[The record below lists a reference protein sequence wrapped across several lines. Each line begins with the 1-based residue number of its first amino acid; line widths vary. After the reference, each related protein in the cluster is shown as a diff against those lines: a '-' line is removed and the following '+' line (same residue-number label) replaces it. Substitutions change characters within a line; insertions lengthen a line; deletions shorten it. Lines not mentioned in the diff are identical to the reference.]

1 MHLFRRL
8 LLIAGLVAG
17 LFAALPAFAQNLL
30 IAAGAGY
37 KRPVGELCAA
47 FQKQSGIKVE
57 QVYGNMGNIVAQTKQ
72 GGEIAVIF
80 GDHAFL
86 AGVDGLDFASFLPL
100 GNGRLVV
107 AWPTGGKLGTPA
119 ELTDARFARI
129 AMPNPK
135 AAIYGIAA
143 SEFMERSKLKAALQ
157 DRLQVVATVPQVSAY
172 LISGDID
179 AGFINLTEALA
190 IAPKIGGYQEID
202 GALYTPIR
210 IVGGVLRTQAQRAEV
225 LALGRF
231 LESDE
236 ARAIL
241 KRNGL

>member
-1 MHLFRRL
+1 MRPFRRL
-8 LLIAGLVAG
+8 LLIASL
-17 LFAALPAFAQNLL
+17 LITLPAFAQNLL
-30 IAAGAGY
+30 VAAGAGY
-37 KRPVGELCAA
+37 KRPVSELCAA
-47 FQKQSGIKVE
+47 FQKQSGIAVE
-57 QVYGNMGNIVAQTKQ
+57 QVYGNMGNIVAQSQQ

-80 GDHAFL
+80 GDHTYL
-86 AGVDGLDFASFLPL
+86 SGVASLRFARYLPL

-107 AWPTGGKLGTPA
+107 AWPTGGRLDKTE
-119 ELTDARFARI
+119 ELADPRFARI

-143 SEFMERSKLKAALQ
+143 SEFMARSDLAAPLK

-190 IAPKIGGYQEID
+190 IAPKIGGYKEVD
-202 GALYTPIR
+202 SALYTPIR
-210 IVGGVLRTQAQRAEV
+210 IVGGVLEGRAQQAEV
-225 LALGRF
+225 QALGRF
-231 LESDE
+231 LETAE

-241 KRNGL
+241 ARYGL

>member
-1 MHLFRRL
+1 MRLFRRL
-8 LLIAGLVAG
+8 LLIAG

-37 KRPVGELCAA
+37 KRPVSELCAA
-47 FQKQSGIKVE
+47 FQKQSGIGVE
-57 QVYGNMGNIVAQTKQ
+57 QIYGNMGNIVAQSKQ

-80 GDHAFL
+80 GDHGFL

-100 GNGRLVV
+100 GSGRLVV
-107 AWPTGGKLGTPA
+107 AWPTGGKLLAPA
-119 ELTDARFARI
+119 ELADTRFARI

-143 SEFMERSKLKAALQ
+143 SEFLERSKLAAALQ

-172 LISGDID
+172 LISGDVD

-190 IAPKIGGYQEID
+190 IAPKIGGYREID
-202 GALYTPIR
+202 AALYTPIR
-210 IVGGVLRTQAQRAEV
+210 IVGGVLRARAERAEV
-225 LALGRF
+225 QALGRF
-231 LESDE
+231 LDSDE